1 MATFGT
7 SPLGPKTGSFQWEM
21 ASTLPRCFVLAT
33 VGSNQTR
40 HHSVLTLHC
49 GDAPQWR
56 GAGPRKRTG
65 YKPSVGRGLRCPPF
79 SGFDP
84 TYIPFFSSATCP
96 FLFGRRFLFLSPT
109 GFFPTCSGCAKSN
122 GLFFPW
128 LPLRPL
134 RQPTFAECVGLGPKV
149 KYG

>member
-96 FLFGRRFLFLSPT
+96 FLFGRRFLFFCLLRVSFQRAPVAPNPMV
-109 GFFPTCSGCAKSN
+109 FFFLGCLCGPCVN
-122 GLFFPW
+122 
-128 LPLRPL
+128 RPL
-134 RQPTFAECVGLGPKV
+134 LSALVWGRR
-149 KYG
+149 